1 MKEKTTLKTLKT
13 QEREARITLIINAA
27 ERVFATKP
35 FDKASMREIAKEA
48 GMAPSSIYRYFPNQE
63 ALFTEIVMRNQIRL
77 NELISES
84 ISKGD
89 SKSSIRKVVETFIT
103 FIAENDSY
111 FRMMTIL
118 MSQGNFKRESSRKII
133 PVMGRSL
140 DVLQEALEKV
150 HFTGDRR
157 LAARFLFA
165 TLTGIV
171 VAYNKL
177 PDLST
182 KKIMSIMKDVG
193 GVAESLILKSTR

>member
-1 MKEKTTLKTLKT
+1 MKEKTTLRTLKT
-13 QEREARITLIINAA
+13 QEREARISLIINAA

-89 SKSSIRKVVETFIT
+89 PKSSIRKVVETFIT

-140 DVLQEALEKV
+140 DVLQEALDK
-150 HFTGDRR
+150 
-157 LAARFLFA
+157 
-165 TLTGIV
+165 
-171 VAYNKL
+171 
-177 PDLST
+177 T
-182 KKIMSIMKDVG
+182 K
-193 GVAESLILKSTR
+193 